1 MNIEYKLLLLYLNF
15 LQENVIIITNIENN
29 FRHYG
34 YHPIIAK
41 YVEWSNIDEH
51 LGDDAEKLFALHDE
65 NGFLPEDLQTLF
77 NEWLLKR
84 L

>member
-1 MNIEYKLLLLYLNF
+1 MNIEGRLEWMYFYF
-15 LQENVIIITNIENN
+15 LQENVIIISNNENE
-29 FRHYG
+29 FRRYS
-34 YHPIIAK
+34 YHPTINK
-41 YVEWSNIDEH
+41 YVAWSNIDEH
-51 LGDDAEKLFALHDE
+51 LTKNAARLIALRDK